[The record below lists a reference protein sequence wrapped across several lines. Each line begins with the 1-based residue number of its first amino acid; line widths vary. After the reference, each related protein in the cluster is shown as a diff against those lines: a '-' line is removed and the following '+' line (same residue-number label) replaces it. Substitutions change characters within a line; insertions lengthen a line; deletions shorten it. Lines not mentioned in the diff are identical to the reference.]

1 MNKILTVS
9 IAAYNAEKDIERCLD
24 SLINSG
30 KIEKLE
36 NLKVLC
42 LKVLDNVLFSISR
55 IKVFFSK
62 T

>member
-30 KIEKLE
+30 KIEKLDVIVV
-36 NLKVLC
+36 N
-42 LKVLDNVLFSISR
+42 DGSTD
-55 IKVFFSK
+55 K
-62 T
+62 TGQVTEKYVKQYKN